1 MIRFVDDGVTFN
13 EIDENRNYFL
23 TEVETIIERIRV
35 RLKNEKRVSAPK
47 EYECYVDGMKVVVT
61 DVRFEESYTLEEKI
75 LSAIEDGGW
84 EDDIKHKYINKINE
98 YYQTEREYMSHREF
112 RAFAIRFDQYMGD
125 PNIKPFPLVLT
136 IEQLKMLFDD
146 VHVNIS
152 TGFYS
157 ELEGIMASIHEAT
170 LTIAHLVEKELLEV
184 DVGEHEGSFEDFLQ
198 NKMFAWLGEEEN
210 FNKFKNYIVAR
221 YSSVPKS
228 RINALYPKYLAYQ
241 SLQEKIFIEYA
252 EKVGFNTAY
261 ELNKDILE
269 SFDNKYTGALFEGF
283 AMRDDEMLESVIISP
298 IVRDLLNKVDGLLS
312 ELEKNEGDVEE
323 FDKGMTE
330 DE

>member
-13 EIDENRNYFL
+13 EIDENRNYYL
-23 TEVETIIERIRV
+23 TEAETIIERIRV

-47 EYECYVDGMKVVVT
+47 EYECYVDGRKVVVT
-61 DVRFEESYTLEEKI
+61 DVRFEESYILGENI

-98 YYQTEREYMSHREF
+98 YYQTEREYMAHREF

-125 PNIKPFPLVLT
+125 PNIKPFPLILSV
-136 IEQLKMLFDD
+136 EQLKLLFDD

-157 ELEGIMASIHEAT
+157 ELEEIMGAIHEAT
-170 LTIAHLVEKELLEV
+170 LTVEDLVEKDLLEIGA
-184 DVGEHEGSFEDFLQ
+184 GEHEGSIEDFLR
-198 NKMFAWLGEEEN
+198 NKMFAWLGDEGN
-210 FNKFKNYIVAR
+210 FNKYKNYVVAR

-228 RINALYPKYLAYQ
+228 RINVLYPKCLAYQ
-241 SLQEKIFIEYA
+241 ALQEKIFIEYA
-252 EKVGFNTAY
+252 EKAGFDKAY

-269 SFDNKYTGALFEGF
+269 SFYNKYTGALFEGF
-283 AMRDDEMLESVIISP
+283 AMRDDEMLESVVISP

-312 ELEKNEGDVEE
+312 ELEKNEGDVEG
-323 FDKGMTE
+323 FDKEMTE